1 MLDIGGTLKCKV
13 YNFNCGGFHIYLR
26 ADELG
31 IEPGEVVKSNEEFI
45 TGYLD
50 EKDRGPWYIRLY
62 VNKKIKNKRR
72 REVPLDSE
80 LTKAS
85 YYNEMTKIVGFENFF
100 VRDILVKASIILP
113 IIKEGSKIKNS
124 LIYVDEYWK

>member
-1 MLDIGGTLKCKV
+1 MLDFGGTLKCKV
-13 YNFNCGGFHIYLR
+13 YNYGYGFHIYLR

-31 IEPGEVVKSNEEFI
+31 IEPGEVIKSNEEFI
-45 TGYLD
+45 TRYSVI
-50 EKDRGPWYIRLY
+50 KDRGPWYIRLY
-62 VNKKIKNKRR
+62 VDKKIKNKRR

-80 LTKAS
+80 LTKAL
-85 YYNEMTKIVGFENFF
+85 YYNEMTKLGGMGEFF